1 MHFFD
6 KLLNKHSFIDG
17 LSVYSSTDV
26 IKKQLKHLCK
36 AYLKSEVA
44 AITDE
49 IINETFPINQSTLY
63 SNPKNIKNNPIL
75 IKYPNPF
82 QLSNAQMLKRCYTY
96 LRYYGF

>member
-1 MHFFD
+1 MSAEDFD

-63 SNPKNIKNNPIL
+63 SNPKNIKNQNKIWGVYWL
-75 IKYPNPF
+75 KQ
-82 QLSNAQMLKRCYTY
+82 QLLKQ
-96 LRYYGF
+96 